1 MLRIKH
7 QSRKLEK
14 TFMTVKP
21 MKEPDVQLHVLHTTY
36 FIKVNKTTAKLA
48 AL

>member
-1 MLRIKH
+1 MLRNKH

-14 TFMTVKP
+14 TFLTVKP
-21 MKEPDVQLHVLHTTY
+21 MKEPDVQLHVLHTTH